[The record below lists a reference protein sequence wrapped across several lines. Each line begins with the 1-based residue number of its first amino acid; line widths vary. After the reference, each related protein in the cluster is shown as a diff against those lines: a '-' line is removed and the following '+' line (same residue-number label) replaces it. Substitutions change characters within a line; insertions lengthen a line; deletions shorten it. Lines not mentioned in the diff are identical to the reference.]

1 MDTFRN
7 SVKHPKLVQL
17 YDYWDSI
24 RGERSMPTRND
35 MDPLDIPSLL
45 ANILLLDV
53 ECAPLR
59 LRFRLYGTDIATIRG
74 RDLTGHYMEEHGISR
89 IANLTYPAN
98 EQIIETMQPHF
109 MAAPYP
115 LESGSGGYF
124 YRLGLPLSDDN
135 KNVTM
140 IMAGF
145 YQEPRMLTVLRETAT
160 VA

>member
-1 MDTFRN
+1 
-7 SVKHPKLVQL
+7 
-17 YDYWDSI
+17 
-24 RGERSMPTRND
+24 
-35 MDPLDIPSLL
+35 
-45 ANILLLDV
+45 
-53 ECAPLR
+53 
-59 LRFRLYGTDIATIRG
+59 
-74 RDLTGHYMEEHGISR
+74 MEEHGISR